1 VSTNPPVT
9 TGGPVPPSLTWH
21 DDPDLPEV
29 FHPGGGVCLPPSS
42 DVPTPIPLGGPTAAE
57 PTADDAPR
65 GKVYG
70 GQQINVGDEV
80 FWVWQIITMQQLR
93 FGRYGH
99 WLPLSVGCLPG
110 RVIPET

>member
-1 VSTNPPVT
+1 MTAPNPPT
-9 TGGPVPPSLTWH
+9 ATITDSAGRTLACYPGEIILDPEPPGSFELI
-21 DDPDLPEV
+21 P
-29 FHPGGGVCLPPSS
+29 
-42 DVPTPIPLGGPTAAE
+42 PTPIPLGGPTAAE

-80 FWVWQIITMQQLR
+80 FWVWQIITVQQLR

-99 WLPLSVGCLPG
+99 WLPLSVGCLPA
-110 RVIPET
+110 RVGL